1 MNPELQTVV
10 DRLELVEQQ
19 SRTWKTLALLAL
31 LLALVAIALPV
42 LKPALPA
49 PTPSVARFSVVEAN
63 RFLLRDMSGQVAGGM
78 EAQGDGSLRLVLGG
92 RTTSSAHLVVPRTG
106 SPQLTLRAPDGRV
119 QLGMSGS
126 DKPSVWL
133 SPEGRFAQV
142 SLGLTESGNGEVTL
156 RDAVGRPRFHA
167 P

>member
-10 DRLELVEQQ
+10 DRLELVERQH
-19 SRTWKTLALLAL
+19 RTWKTLALFAL
-31 LLALVAIALPV
+31 LLALVAITLPL

-49 PTPSVARFSVVEAN
+49 PTPSVAKFSVVEAN

-78 EAQGDGSLRLVLGG
+78 EARADGSLRLVLGG
-92 RTTSSAHLVVPRTG
+92 RSTSSAHLVVSRSGP
-106 SPQLTLRAPDGRV
+106 PQLTLRSPEGHV
-119 QLGMSGS
+119 QLGLSGS

-133 SPEGRFAQV
+133 SPDGQYAQV
-142 SLGLTESGNGEVTL
+142 SLGLAESGSGEVTL